1 MMWIV
6 LGTAAVLAVWLG
18 LTWVICWS
26 LESGEAAGRS
36 GEAAGRSRA
45 TRLPL
50 DAPERWEV
58 YRAGLRTR
66 APYPWLLRKGYF
78 IQRCY
83 DEG

>member
-1 MMWIV
+1 MMWMV
-6 LGTAAVLAVWLG
+6 LGTVAVLAVWWG
-18 LTWVICWS
+18 LTWAICWS
-26 LESGEAAGRS
+26 LES
-36 GEAAGRSRA
+36 RA
-45 TRLPL
+45 SRLPL